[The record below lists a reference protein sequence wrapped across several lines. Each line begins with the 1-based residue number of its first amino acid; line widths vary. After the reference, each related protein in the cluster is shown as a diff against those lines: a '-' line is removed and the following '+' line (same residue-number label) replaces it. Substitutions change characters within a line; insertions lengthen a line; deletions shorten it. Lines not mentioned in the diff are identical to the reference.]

1 MLQLRGAECSETLHR
16 TSNCECVQTAKSYV
30 WEEHII
36 VFSPI
41 HVPTE
46 NGWAMANLLLVWVP
60 LFKMHLTVNHNQYV
74 ESMTGTNSRVPF
86 GVGTPDYTWGMQW
99 MLSSLNLFAN
109 RSHCSSHLRLLC
121 AATLSWNLHTL
132 TAKCLESTNISPL
145 G

>member
-46 NGWAMANLLLVWVP
+46 NG
-60 LFKMHLTVNHNQYV
+60 
-74 ESMTGTNSRVPF
+74 
-86 GVGTPDYTWGMQW
+86 
-99 MLSSLNLFAN
+99 
-109 RSHCSSHLRLLC
+109 
-121 AATLSWNLHTL
+121 
-132 TAKCLESTNISPL
+132 
-145 G
+145 